1 MAAGNM
7 AAPLVPRWQITLIL
21 VGFPFLY
28 MLNSFAPWSVRL
40 FGANDR
46 TAFFP
51 FFISVLILH
60 WVSAALTIYF
70 MRKAGLTLP
79 DLALNLSSRRAVIIV
94 CKLIAVGFLFV
105 VFRQLVPYSL
115 ERPRWLV
122 FFPTTLWENVFFVS
136 VAVSAGFCEELV
148 YRGFAITALQSRGF
162 RLWQGVILATI
173 SFVFIHGLGG
183 VYAFPVFFLAGLLF
197 AGIYLGRVGG
207 VGPRGLIRPTGRKS
221 LLRAMVTHAVGDM
234 TAILAP

>member
-1 MAAGNM
+1 MDF
-7 AAPLVPRWQITLIL
+7 Q
-21 VGFPFLY
+21 
-28 MLNSFAPWSVRL
+28 
-40 FGANDR
+40 
-46 TAFFP
+46 
-51 FFISVLILH
+51 
-60 WVSAALTIYF
+60 
-70 MRKAGLTLP
+70 
-79 DLALNLSSRRAVIIV
+79 
-94 CKLIAVGFLFV
+94 
-105 VFRQLVPYSL
+105 RQLVPYSL

-122 FFPTTLWENVFFVS
+122 FFPTNLWENIFFVF

-148 YRGFAITALQSRGF
+148 YRGFAITALQSRWF
-162 RLWQGVILATI
+162 RLWQAVILATI

-207 VGPRGLIRPTGRKS
+207 VGWRGRIGPTGRKS